1 MIIYLDM
8 DGVIADFFKRFAEL
22 NDVAHWKTIKE
33 KDKAL
38 RALGSTDYFNQLDT
52 FYDDDV
58 DVSAEIVNY
67 VKKASIDNNID
78 WGICS
83 SPLRGDHNN
92 SAYWKRVWL
101 QDRDFVPSIENMV
114 FTSHKSKYAINSLTG
129 RPNILVDDKI
139 SNIIE
144 WKNKGGIGIR
154 FQADQDDYKE
164 YLFPALEDAIRNN
177 K

>member
-8 DGVIADFFKRFAEL
+8 DGVIADFFKRYAEI
-22 NDVAHWKTIKE
+22 NDVDHWKTIKE

-78 WGICS
+78 WGICFH
-83 SPLRGDHNN
+83 R
-92 SAYWKRVWL
+92 
-101 QDRDFVPSIENMV
+101 PS
-114 FTSHKSKYAINSLTG
+114 FGTG
-129 RPNILVDDKI
+129 
-139 SNIIE
+139 
-144 WKNKGGIGIR
+144 G
-154 FQADQDDYKE
+154 
-164 YLFPALEDAIRNN
+164 
-177 K
+177 